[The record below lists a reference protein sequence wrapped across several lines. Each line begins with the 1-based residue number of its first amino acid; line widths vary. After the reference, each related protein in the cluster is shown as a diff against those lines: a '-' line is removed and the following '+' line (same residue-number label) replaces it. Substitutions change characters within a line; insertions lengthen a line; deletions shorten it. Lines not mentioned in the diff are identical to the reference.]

1 MPQLGETVTEGT
13 VERWLKKPGE
23 SVEKYEAFVEVSTDK
38 VNSEVPAPVTG
49 TLREILVQEGTT
61 VPTGTPIAVIDEVGA
76 ATGTP
81 STGSG
86 QASQEQRFSPSEQV
100 AAQSQ
105 QTRDAMA
112 ESANFEPVPGFNLP
126 EMPVK
131 HVAAPAASASNG
143 HATVHPVNG
152 AGVEAGLRGASPAV
166 RKLAREH
173 HIDIRTLRG
182 TGANGRVTAD
192 DVLTAARM
200 GPAAAVGQ
208 AISVGTN
215 FGATGA
221 PAMPAAPSAPPA
233 PPRAPSA
240 PPASG
245 TSTYGEPIPGTL
257 IPLNSARRIIA
268 ERMVES
274 KHTAPHAWSMVE
286 VDVTNVWKWRAREK
300 DKFERDT
307 GYKLT
312 LLPFFIRAVVESLAV
327 FPLMNAKFTA
337 DGIYVEKDV
346 NIGIAIGLPTNL
358 VVPVVKNAD
367 KLSIKGIAIASGEL
381 IDKARRS
388 KLSADDLQGGTFT
401 VNNNGANGSYAS
413 APIINGG
420 QAGIVTMETVVK
432 KPVVTA
438 DDAIAIRHMMNVC
451 LSLDHRVVDGYVASG
466 FLADLKKRLE
476 SMGPSGVL

>member
-1 MPQLGETVTEGT
+1 MATTITMPQLGETVTEGT
-13 VERWLKKPGE
+13 VERWLKKAGD
-23 SVEKYEAFVEVSTDK
+23 SVEKYEAFLEVSTDK
-38 VNSEVPAPVTG
+38 VNSEVPSPVTG
-49 TLREILVQEGTT
+49 TIREILVPEGTT
-61 VPTGTPIAVIDEVGA
+61 VATGTAIAVIDEVGA
-76 ATGTP
+76 ATGTNAAGTEP
-81 STGSG
+81 T
-86 QASQEQRFSPSEQV
+86 QQV
-100 AAQSQ
+100 AQQASQ
-105 QTRDAMA
+105 QTRDEMA
-112 ESANFEPVPGFNLP
+112 ESANFEPVPGFNIP
-126 EMPVK
+126 EMPTK
-131 HVAAPAASASNG
+131 HVAPAASSAGAVHTNG
-143 HATVHPVNG
+143 HGAAAGNG
-152 AGVEAGLRGASPAV
+152 ADAALRGASPAV

-173 HIDIRTLRG
+173 HIDIRSLRG
-182 TGANGRVTAD
+182 SGANGRVTAE

-208 AISVGTN
+208 AIGVGTN
-215 FGATGA
+215 FAATGA
-221 PAMPAAPSAPPA
+221 PSMPSAPAAPPKAPATPG
-233 PPRAPSA
+233 PG
-240 PPASG
+240 G

-257 IPLNSARRIIA
+257 IPLSTARRIIA
-268 ERMVES
+268 QRMVES

-286 VDVTNVWKWRAREK
+286 VDVSNVWKWRAREK
-300 DKFERDT
+300 DRFERET

-312 LLPFFIRAVVESLAV
+312 LLPFFIRAVVESLSV
-327 FPLMNAKFTA
+327 FPLMNAKFTS

-358 VVPVVKNAD
+358 VVPVIKNAD
-367 KLSIKGIAIASGEL
+367 KLSIKGIALASADL
-381 IDKARRS
+381 IDRARRS

-438 DDAIAIRHMMNVC
+438 DDAIAIRQMMNVC

-476 SMGPSGVL
+476 AMGPSGVL

>member
-13 VERWLKKPGE
+13 VERWLKKAGDA
-23 SVEKYEAFVEVSTDK
+23 VEKYEAFVEVSTDK

-49 TLREILVQEGTT
+49 TIREILVQEGTT
-61 VPTGTPIAVIDEVGA
+61 VATGTPIAVIDEVGA

-86 QASQEQRFSPSEQV
+86 QPPQEQRFSPTEQV
-100 AAQSQ
+100 AHSASTPP
-105 QTRDAMA
+105 QTPTDMA
-112 ESANFEPVPGFNLP
+112 GSANVEPVPGFNLP

-131 HVAAPAASASNG
+131 HVAPAAPVSNG
-143 HATVHPVNG
+143 HAKVSAGNG
-152 AGVEAGLRGASPAV
+152 AAAEAALRGASPAV
-166 RKLAREH
+166 RRLAREH
-173 HIDIRTLRG
+173 HIDIRSLRG
-182 TGANGRVTAD
+182 TGANGRVTAE

-208 AISVGTN
+208 AIGVGTN
-215 FGATGA
+215 FAAAGA
-221 PAMPAAPSAPPA
+221 PAAQ
-233 PPRAPSA
+233 
-240 PPASG
+240 G
-245 TSTYGEPIPGTL
+245 GKTTSTYGEPIPGTL

-300 DKFERDT
+300 DRFERDT

-337 DGIYVEKDV
+337 DPSTGSGQAILVEKDA
-346 NIGIAIGLPTNL
+346 NIGVAIGLPTNL

-367 KLSIKGIAIASGEL
+367 KLSIKGIALASADL
-381 IDKARRS
+381 IDRARRN
-388 KLSADDLQGGTFT
+388 KLTADDLQGGTFT

-413 APIINGG
+413 APIINAG

-476 SMGPSGVL
+476 AMGPTGVL